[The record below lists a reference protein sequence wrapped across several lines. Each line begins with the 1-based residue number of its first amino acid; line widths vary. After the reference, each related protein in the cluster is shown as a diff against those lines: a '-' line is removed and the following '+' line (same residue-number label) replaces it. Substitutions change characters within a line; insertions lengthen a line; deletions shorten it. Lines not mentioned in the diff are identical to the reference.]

1 MRFAASENIPRKAG
15 GALPTKYPSHQ
26 ENTMRT
32 IIVEYVPK
40 PESALRRFRVALLLL
55 RIRLAINTAREVRT

>member
-1 MRFAASENIPRKAG
+1 
-15 GALPTKYPSHQ
+15 
-26 ENTMRT
+26 MRT